1 MSSFAAGS
9 AKTFF
14 TCFTG
19 FKLPFDFGFSWI
31 NSSLTTSCFI
41 SCFGEE
47 AAWPFSI
54 VANKLPSDT
63 LSPIFTFKSFIWP
76 AEGDGI
82 STLDLSLSIVTIGSF
97 LFIWSP
103 GLTKISITYTSLKSP
118 ISGTEIFWAIT
129 LL

>member
-1 MSSFAAGS
+1 MSSFEAGS
-9 AKTFF
+9 AKTFL

-19 FKLPFDFGFSWI
+19 FKLPFDFGFSWT

-47 AAWPFSI
+47 SALPFSI

-63 LSPIFTFKSFIWP
+63 LSPIFTFKSLIWP

-82 STLDLSLSIVTIGSF
+82 STLD
-97 LFIWSP
+97 
-103 GLTKISITYTSLKSP
+103 
-118 ISGTEIFWAIT
+118 
-129 LL
+129 

>member
-1 MSSFAAGS
+1 MSSFEAGS
-9 AKTFF
+9 AKTFL

-19 FKLPFDFGFSWI
+19 FKLPLDFGC
-31 NSSLTTSCFI
+31 SLTSSSFTASFFI

-63 LSPIFTFKSFIWP
+63 LSPIFTFKSLIRP

-82 STLDLSLSIVTIGSF
+82 STLDLSLSMVTMGSF
-97 LFIWSP
+97 LFIWSHQVW
-103 GLTKISITYTSLKSP
+103 LK
-118 ISGTEIFWAIT
+118 F
-129 LL
+129 LLLLRL

>member
-1 MSSFAAGS
+1 MSSFEAGS
-9 AKTFF
+9 AKTFL
-14 TCFTG
+14 TCWTG
-19 FKLPFDFGFSWI
+19 FKLPFVFGLSFI
-31 NSSLTTSCFI
+31 NSSFTTSFLI
-41 SCFGEE
+41 SCFGAE

-97 LFIWSP
+97 
-103 GLTKISITYTSLKSP
+103 
-118 ISGTEIFWAIT
+118 
-129 LL
+129 

>member
-1 MSSFAAGS
+1 MSSFEAGS
-9 AKTFF
+9 AKTFL

-19 FKLPFDFGFSWI
+19 FKLPSSI

-41 SCFGEE
+41 SFFGEE
-47 AAWPFSI
+47 SALPFSI

-63 LSPIFTFKSFIWP
+63 LSPIFTFKSLIWP

-97 LFIWSP
+97 LFI
-103 GLTKISITYTSLKSP
+103 
-118 ISGTEIFWAIT
+118 
-129 LL
+129 